1 MYEKHFNLKTKPF
14 AMIPDP
20 ASLYPSS
27 QHSRALT
34 MMEYAIA
41 SYAPFCVLTG
51 NIGSGKTT
59 LLRHFLRKL
68 GAGFKVGLI
77 SNTHVRFDSIHP
89 WVLSA
94 LEIVPCDD
102 SDIAQYEALVDYF
115 VRQYAQG
122 RRTLLVVD
130 EAHNLSAENLE
141 ELRLLSNINSEGDI
155 SVQVLLVGQPELR
168 SKLESPELEQFA
180 QRVSVDCHLS
190 PLNLQEVAAYIL
202 HQLAVAGGRNSPFDR
217 EAVAFIYAR
226 TGGVPRLINQL
237 CDIALLYAYAERSQA
252 IDVALLQ
259 RVLADRHQRG
269 AIPLFGR
276 MQAAELRG
284 RPPVAARADVDSES
298 G

>member
-1 MYEKHFNLKTKPF
+1 MYEKHFKLKTKPF

-34 MMEYAIA
+34 MMEYAVA
-41 SYAPFCVLTG
+41 SQAPFCVLTG

-68 GAGFKVGLI
+68 GKEFKVGLI
-77 SNTHVRFDSIHP
+77 SNTHMRFGSIHP
-89 WVLSA
+89 WVLSS
-94 LEIVPCDD
+94 LEIVPADD
-102 SDIAQYEALVDYF
+102 SDIAQFEALVDYF
-115 VRQYAQG
+115 IREYARG

-141 ELRLLSNINSEGDI
+141 ELRLLSNVNSEGDI

-168 SKLESPELEQFA
+168 GKLESPELEQFA

-190 PLNLQEVAAYIL
+190 PLGLDEVSAYIR
-202 HQLAVAGGRNSPFDR
+202 HQLTVAGARTSPFDR
-217 EAVAFIYAR
+217 EAVAFIFAR

-237 CDIALLYAYAERSQA
+237 CDLAMLYAFAEQSQV
-252 IDVALLQ
+252 IDVPLLQ
-259 RVLADRHQRG
+259 RVLSDRQERG

-276 MQAAELRG
+276 MPTSEVR
-284 RPPVAARADVDSES
+284 ARAPKPARVSR